1 MNSNYKFNSSLSQTP
16 HIVAHL
22 DFLGAKEKMRSIE
35 ERDAFLQQIYEIYIA
50 TANNKLSN
58 ITKYMLRSMYSRIFS
73 DNILVA
79 LPAGMDNYITGN
91 FLRIARFCTLFQFLA
106 LTKGLFVRGAI
117 TYGDFIGNDTFVFG
131 EALVNAYEV
140 ETSRAIYPRILI
152 DNSVFD
158 NLHIEISNIIP
169 KNDEFKKIIKRD
181 FDGQWYIS
189 PFGTM
194 PKGFM
199 LENYEN
205 YLSDVKKHI
214 FGAYQNSKYE
224 KHKQKY
230 YWLITKFNE
239 FCEENSYNDQKI
251 ALAVNGEPMPVAL
264 DTIINNE
271 VSHE

>member
-1 MNSNYKFNSSLSQTP
+1 MELKQTP

-22 DFLGAKEKMRSIE
+22 DFLGAREKMRSIE
-35 ERDAFLQQIYEIYIA
+35 ERDLFLNQINDIYTK
-50 TANNKLSN
+50 TANNKFSN

-79 LPAGMDNYITGN
+79 LSAGMENYIIGN

-117 TYGDFIGNDTFVFG
+117 TYGDFVGNDTFVFG

-140 ETSRAIYPRILI
+140 ETSRAIYPRIII
-152 DNSVFD
+152 DKSVFD
-158 NLHIEISNIIP
+158 NSHIKATKIIP
-169 KNDEFKKIIKRD
+169 QHDELKKMLKRD
-181 FDGQWYIS
+181 IDGQWYIS
-189 PFGTM
+189 PFGAFQ
-194 PKGFM
+194 PIYSLNDYNDFLNDAQKYI
-199 LENYEN
+199 LE
-205 YLSDVKKHI
+205 
-214 FGAYQNSKYE
+214 AYQISKQE

-239 FCEENSYNDQKI
+239 FCEENGCKAQKI
-251 ALAVNGEPMPVAL
+251 ALAVNGEPMLVAV

-271 VSHE
+271 VKHE